1 MPTPHAGGQ
10 GSAPLLDG
18 RLRHRR
24 RVRGRR
30 PLLLLLRCCGL
41 AGVSIGTD
49 SATEIPLHFDS
60 FLLCLLCVVGGG
72 VYMACQRSELWR

>member
-1 MPTPHAGGQ
+1 VDKDQLPSWMGGSGTDAGCAAAAPSS
-10 GSAPLLDG
+10 SATEAWPG
-18 RLRHRR
+18 
-24 RVRGRR
+24 RGRS
-30 PLLLLLRCCGL
+30 
-41 AGVSIGTD
+41 VMIGTD